1 MNLDLENK
9 SSTIEKELGKY
20 NQLKIDLLKISKC
33 IQCCEEKKDEER
45 YQNIALEYSKELKTL
60 TNIIEQEY
68 NISLCNCCK
77 A

>member
-1 MNLDLENK
+1 MNLDLEKK
-9 SSTIEKELGKY
+9 SSTIEKEFGKY

-33 IQCCEEKKDEER
+33 IQYCEGKKDEER
-45 YQNIALEYSKELKTL
+45 YQNIALEYSKELKNL
-60 TNIIEQEY
+60 TNLIEQEY